1 MTRPSRA
8 SPQTIPAAVRTTAS
22 TCPRSRTAVPRV
34 TDTPPTA
41 SGRDVD
47 AGFPPLLGGDR
58 RRRARQRIAA
68 GGGFGKG
75 HALPN
80 GIDAGEHRRH
90 PVQTEGDAAV
100 RRRAVPKSLEEEAE
114 LRLGLLTGQPDHVED
129 LLLHAGTMDTDRPTT
144 ELDSVDDDVVGA
156 GQPRSGLLSEAVRPF
171 RRRRGE
177 GMVHRG
183 PAAAIGR
190 LEHREVGHAQEAPRR
205 LLDEATI
212 AADG

>member
-1 MTRPSRA
+1 MRRGRRRAPVSGTSWICRIASGGNSAKPSQVAATCASAASTPVTRSA
-8 SPQTIPAAVRTTAS
+8 SPVVRRPAGMAS

-41 SGRDVD
+41 SGRGVD

-75 HALPN
+75 HDLPN
-80 GIDAGEHRRH
+80 GIGAGEHRRH

-114 LRLGLLTGQPDHVED
+114 LRLGLLAGQPDHVED
-129 LLLHAGTMDTDRPTT
+129 LLLHAGTMDTC
-144 ELDSVDDDVVGA
+144 
-156 GQPRSGLLSEAVRPF
+156 LLY
-171 RRRRGE
+171 
-177 GMVHRG
+177 
-183 PAAAIGR
+183 
-190 LEHREVGHAQEAPRR
+190 
-205 LLDEATI
+205 
-212 AADG
+212 